1 MKKLAVGLLL
11 LVLVGC
17 AHRTTT
23 IDVHNLDRSDVVVVT
38 DLRPAHEKENRTFSV
53 SVTNEAYGIYRK
65 GDGTLEPPMMR
76 LLQHR
81 VFEKFGEPQQV
92 IVHHMVVYRNA
103 AAGFRQ
109 AAAVGAV
116 GGVAGA
122 GLASGRPQLDSAI
135 STLIF
140 DRAPFDALAEKEH
153 RRAFYSQPENPGR
166 ADVYVVYIDGEINGK
181 RVFVR
186 TISPDKAWGGKG
198 PHAAAVESAMEY
210 FLAQF

>member
-153 RRAFYSQPENPGR
+153 RRAFPASQNSSVPAAPAPLGLCETPRDSNPFTSR
-166 ADVYVVYIDGEINGK
+166 HNPPNPM
-181 RVFVR
+181 
-186 TISPDKAWGGKG
+186 ISLVGPPGLEPGTKG
-198 PHAAAVESAMEY
+198 
-210 FLAQF
+210 L